1 MFMESKLKKYSVAVL
16 GATGVV
22 GREMVKI
29 LEERNFPVQNLKLLA
44 TEKSTGI
51 FINFQ
56 GEQIKVE
63 KITPQSFENVDIA
76 LFSAGK
82 EASIKFAPFAVKN
95 NAVVI
100 DNSSAF
106 RMKNNVPLI
115 IPEVNPGE
123 IKKHNGIIANPNCST
138 IQLVIALKPIYD
150 FAGIKRIIVSTYQSV
165 SGTGKQA
172 INELREQSQ
181 AFLNKDKIVKK
192 VYPHQIAF
200 NILPHIDIFLDNG
213 YTKEEI
219 KMINETRKILSDN
232 SLKITAFAAR
242 VPVFYGHA
250 ESVYIETDEY
260 ISIPGIKQLLTDF
273 PGVKVIDDPSRF
285 LYPLPIMIENE
296 DDILVG
302 RIRKDLAEE
311 NGINMWII
319 GNNVRKGAAL
329 NAVQIAEL
337 LILEEK

>member
-1 MFMESKLKKYSVAVL
+1 MKRYSVAVL

-44 TEKSTGI
+44 TEKSTGV

-63 KITPQSFENVDIA
+63 KVTPQSFENVDIA

-82 EASIKFAPFAVKN
+82 EASIKFAPVAVKN

-115 IPEVNPGE
+115 IPEVNPRG

-260 ISIPGIKQLLTDF
+260 ISIPRIKQLLTDF

-285 LYPLPIMIENE
+285 LYPLPIMSENE

>member
-1 MFMESKLKKYSVAVL
+1 MKKYSVAVL
-16 GATGVV
+16 GATGAV

-44 TEKSTGI
+44 TEKSTGV

-63 KITPQSFENVDIA
+63 KVTPQSFENVDIA

-82 EASIKFAPFAVKN
+82 EASIKFAPVAVKN

-115 IPEVNPGE
+115 IPEVNPRG

-260 ISIPGIKQLLTDF
+260 ISIPRIKQLLTDF

-285 LYPLPIMIENE
+285 LYPLPIMSENE

>member
-1 MFMESKLKKYSVAVL
+1 MESKLKKYSVAVL

-44 TEKSTGI
+44 TEKSTGV

-63 KITPQSFENVDIA
+63 KVTPQSFENVDIA

-82 EASIKFAPFAVKN
+82 EASIKFAPAAVKN

-285 LYPLPIMIENE
+285 IYPLPIMSENE

>member
-1 MFMESKLKKYSVAVL
+1 MESKLKKYSVAVL

-44 TEKSTGI
+44 TEKSTGV

-63 KITPQSFENVDIA
+63 KVTTQSFENVDIA

-82 EASIKFAPFAVKN
+82 EASIKFAPAAVKN

-150 FAGIKRIIVSTYQSV
+150 FVGIKRIIVSTYQSV

-285 LYPLPIMIENE
+285 LYPLPIMSENE

>member
-1 MFMESKLKKYSVAVL
+1 MKKYSVAVL
-16 GATGVV
+16 GATGAV

-44 TEKSTGI
+44 TEKSTGV

-63 KITPQSFENVDIA
+63 KVTPQSFENVDIA

-82 EASIKFAPFAVKN
+82 EASIKFAPVAVKN

-115 IPEVNPGE
+115 IPEVNPRE

-200 NILPHIDIFLDNG
+200 NILPHIDVFLDNG

-219 KMINETRKILSDN
+219 KMINETRKILYDN

-285 LYPLPIMIENE
+285 LYPLPIMSENE

>member
-1 MFMESKLKKYSVAVL
+1 MESKLKKYSVAVL

-44 TEKSTGI
+44 TEKSTGV

-56 GEQIKVE
+56 GKQIKVE

-82 EASIKFAPFAVKN
+82 EASIKFAPAAVKN

-200 NILPHIDIFLDNG
+200 NILPHIDVFLDNG

-285 LYPLPIMIENE
+285 LYPLPIMSENE

>member
-1 MFMESKLKKYSVAVL
+1 MESKLKKYSVAVL

-29 LEERNFPVQNLKLLA
+29 LDETNFPVQNLKLLA
-44 TEKSTGI
+44 TEKSTGV

-56 GEQIKVE
+56 GKQIKVE
-63 KITPQSFENVDIA
+63 KVTTQSFENVDIA

-82 EASIKFAPFAVKN
+82 EASIKFAPVAVKN
-95 NAVVI
+95 NTVVI

-123 IKKHNGIIANPNCST
+123 IKKHNGIISNPNCST
-138 IQLVIALKPIYD
+138 IQLVIVLKPIYD

-219 KMINETRKILSDN
+219 KMINETRKILYDN
-232 SLKITAFAAR
+232 SLKITVTTAR

-260 ISIPGIKQLLTDF
+260 IGIPGIKQLLTDF

-285 LYPLPIMIENE
+285 IYPLPIMSENE

>member
-1 MFMESKLKKYSVAVL
+1 MESKLKKYSVAVL

-44 TEKSTGI
+44 TEKSTGV

-63 KITPQSFENVDIA
+63 KVTTQSFENVDIA

-82 EASIKFAPFAVKN
+82 EASIKFAPAAVKN

-285 LYPLPIMIENE
+285 IYPLPIMSENE